1 MTNDQRPMT
10 NDYALRF
17 GFDQRQFAVGAP
29 IEHADRGRLEIA
41 EDDQTIVSRVDRA
54 LRVGERHRP
63 ERLPRLAQDARH
75 PHALAPR
82 PRRLDCD
89 RLALFADKADA
100 LAAAAALALLP
111 LAFDLVG
118 LLRDLV
124 DRHAQR
130 RLP

>member
-1 MTNDQRPMT
+1 MTDGYT
-10 NDYALRF
+10 LGF

-41 EDDQTIVSRVDRA
+41 EDDQAVVSRVDGARG
-54 LRVGERHRP
+54 VGERHRP

-82 PRRLDCD
+82 PRRLDRD
-89 RLALFADKADA
+89 RLALFADEADA
-100 LAAAAALALLP
+100 LPAAAALALLP
-111 LAFDLVG
+111 LAFDLVR

-124 DRHAQR
+124 D
-130 RLP
+130 